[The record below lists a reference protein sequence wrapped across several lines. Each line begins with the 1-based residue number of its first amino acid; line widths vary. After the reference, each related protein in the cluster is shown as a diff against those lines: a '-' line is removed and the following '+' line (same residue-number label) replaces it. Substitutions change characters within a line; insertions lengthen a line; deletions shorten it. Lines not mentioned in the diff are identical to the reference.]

1 MGLISSSPNQQ
12 TEEIACAP
20 CQVSFKEV
28 IRSLH
33 GSLFPDAGLQ
43 RVRSPTQNQLL
54 DSLLECVVWQ
64 EGGRRREKST
74 GKVYVDPRMPAGDR
88 LWQSST
94 SDDCMA
100 CSVSSDST
108 ISRTNSWTSSTSDAS
123 SSTCIT
129 SAASSPSLSKIH
141 TFHPLWT
148 TRSSGSDYL
157 ILVVHIARVDE
168 SPLLFTILR
177 LQISRVSFESKVLRK
192 HHAAH
197 RASTKSR
204 SSNLRS

>member
-33 GSLFPDAGLQ
+33 GSLFPDTGLQ
-43 RVRSPTQNQLL
+43 RVRSPAQNQLL
-54 DSLLECVVWQ
+54 DSLLESVVCQ
-64 EGGRRREKST
+64 EGGRGREKST

-141 TFHPLWT
+141 LPPLVDDKIF
-148 TRSSGSDYL
+148 RQRLSHSCRAHRKSRR
-157 ILVVHIARVDE
+157 IAIALHE
-168 SPLLFTILR
+168 SPLAT
-177 LQISRVSFESKVLRK
+177 SRVSFESKVLRK

-197 RASTKSR
+197 RASIKSR